1 MSGEETKQI
10 HCDLHMHS
18 NYSFDSFMS
27 PKFIIKSAKIR
38 NTSIISVTDH
48 GNMDIYLNE
57 FTPERREQIFNE
69 YGIFIVPGM
78 EIKTNRGD
86 VIGLF
91 LNKEITSTTFSDVV
105 AEIKDQDGI
114 VMLPHPYHR
123 DCDPR
128 ELIPEV
134 DILETVNGRCRSQKN
149 DQAVSLSESMN
160 VPSVGG
166 SDAHMYWEIGQIQTI
181 ISGSLPSHP
190 VKTDVIELICES
202 KRTVRGSPL
211 PFLMTHGTS
220 LATERVKTVLGLT
233 NQ

>member
-1 MSGEETKQI
+1 MCKKETKQI

-18 NYSFDSFMS
+18 SYSFDSFMN
-27 PKFIIKSAKIR
+27 PKWIIKAARIR
-38 NTSIISVTDH
+38 NLSVISVTDH

-57 FTPERREQIFNE
+57 FSPETRERIFNE
-69 YGIFIVPGM
+69 HGIFVVPGM

-86 VIGLF
+86 VIGLL

-105 AEIKDQDGI
+105 VEIKNQDGI

-128 ELIPEV
+128 ELISEV

-149 DQAVSLSESMN
+149 DQAVSLGESMN
-160 VPSVGG
+160 IPTVGG
-166 SDAHMYWEIGQIQTI
+166 SDAHMYWEIGQIQTV
-181 ISGSLPSHP
+181 ISGSLPDHP
-190 VKTDVIELICES
+190 NKNEIIELIYES
-202 KRTVRGSPL
+202 KRTVRGSPF
-211 PFLMTHGTS
+211 PFLMTHGAS
-220 LATERVKTVLGLT
+220 LATERMKTALGLT